1 MVLEEAAGILG
12 LQSRRHDS
20 ELRLKA
26 ATNNLLRVEDVIK
39 TYEEQLAILKNNQ
52 KKLNDLEIFQRL
64 SKMLRLQF
72 FSSKEI
78 KFRPFFKN

>member
-26 ATNNLLRVEDVIK
+26 ANNNLLRVEDV
-39 TYEEQLAILKNNQ
+39 
-52 KKLNDLEIFQRL
+52 
-64 SKMLRLQF
+64 
-72 FSSKEI
+72 FST
-78 KFRPFFKN
+78 